1 MRETDR
7 HVAAVMAALQTL
19 DAFESGEKLRLSQ
32 LHERTGL
39 ARSRL
44 LRLTGTLEAAGYL
57 VFDSATARYEMGP
70 KVYRLAW
77 LAKDTLDGLTKLL
90 HPRLD
95 KLTAMTDAT
104 AFFSIVRGDHRL
116 VIAKSEPEEGIRY
129 TVSEGQLRPL
139 HVGATG
145 AVLLAFGSPER
156 LARVLRQEQLP
167 AVTPATITDPKV
179 LAERV
184 EQVARAGIAFSIGE
198 GTNDAYACA
207 VPVHD
212 PRGRFVGA
220 LTLAA
225 PTSVLTH
232 DRSFYEAQLLDE
244 ARHLSTRVSDT
255 P

>member
-57 VFDSATARYEMGP
+57 VLDSATSLYELGP

-77 LAKDTLDGLTKLL
+77 LAKDALDGLAKLL
-90 HPRLD
+90 RPRLA
-95 KLTAMTDAT
+95 KLTATTEAT
-104 AFFSIVRGDHRL
+104 AFFSVARGDQRL
-116 VIAKSEPEEGIRY
+116 VIAKSEPDEGIRY
-129 TVSEGQLRPL
+129 TISEGQLRPL

-145 AVLLAFGSPER
+145 AVLLAYGPPER
-156 LARVLRQEQLP
+156 LARVLQQEQLA

-184 EQVARAGIAFSIGE
+184 NQVARSGIASSLGE
-198 GTNDAYACA
+198 GTHEAYACA

-220 LTLAA
+220 MTIAG
-225 PTSVLTH
+225 PTSVLTR
-232 DRSFYEAQLLDE
+232 DRSFYEAQLLEE
-244 ARHLSTRVSDT
+244 AKHLSTRVLDT